1 MQQAIKRIGVLTSG
15 GDAPGMNAC
24 IRAVVRQAIARD
36 LQVLGIRRGYEGLI
50 DGEIIPMTTRSVG
63 GIMHTG
69 GTVLLTARSE
79 RFLYP
84 AVRKQCVQDLH
95 DLGMDGLVV
104 IGGNGSF
111 RGALELSKL
120 GLPVV
125 GVPGSIDND
134 VACTDMAI
142 GVDTCLNTILDAV
155 DKIKDTA
162 GSLHRPFIIEVM
174 GRHCG
179 YLATQSGLAGGAEL
193 VVTPEASVTLEE
205 IGEAADAAYRR
216 GKPMFI
222 AIVAEGAPFKA
233 QEIYEYL
240 KENHPGGTGGPRL
253 TILGHIQRG
262 GRPSAADRILATRLG
277 VAAVDALIEGNHA
290 HMVGLVGREVR
301 TSPLTESI
309 GCKLEYDPQIHEI
322 AHTLAI

>member
-1 MQQAIKRIGVLTSG
+1 MKRIGVLTSG

-24 IRAVVRQAIARD
+24 IRAVVRQTIARG
-36 LQVLGIRRGYEGLI
+36 LQPLGIRRGYEGLV
-50 DGEIIPMTTRSVG
+50 DGEIIPMTARGVG

-69 GTVLLTARSE
+69 GTMLLTARSE

-84 AVRKQCVQDLH
+84 AIREQCLQDIR

-104 IGGNGSF
+104 IGGNGSL
-111 RGALELSKL
+111 RGAVELSQL

-125 GVPGSIDND
+125 GVPASIDND
-134 VACTDMAI
+134 LAGTDMAI

-174 GRHCG
+174 GRECG
-179 YLATQSGLAGGAEL
+179 YLATQAGLAGGAEL
-193 VVTPEASVTLEE
+193 VVTPEAELTLEQ
-205 IGEAADAAYRR
+205 IGEAVEAAYRR

-222 AIVAEGAPFKA
+222 AIVAEGARHNA
-233 QEIYEYL
+233 QEIHDYL
-240 KENHPGGTGGPRL
+240 KEHHPGGTGGPRL

-262 GRPSAADRILATRLG
+262 GRPTAFDRVLATRLG
-277 VAAVDALIEGNHA
+277 VAAVDALLAGRHRHLI
-290 HMVGLVGREVR
+290 GLVGREIQA
-301 TSPLTESI
+301 TPLEEAL
-309 GCKLEYDPQIHEI
+309 GCPLDFDPKLNEM
-322 AHTLAI
+322 ASALAM

>member
-1 MQQAIKRIGVLTSG
+1 MKRIGVLTSG

-24 IRAVVRQAIARD
+24 IRAVVRQAIARGV
-36 LQVLGIRRGYEGLI
+36 QPLGIRRGYEGLI
-50 DGEIIPMTTRSVG
+50 DGEIIPMTARGVG
-63 GIMHTG
+63 GIMQTG
-69 GTVLLTARSE
+69 GTILLTARSE

-84 AVRKQCVQDLH
+84 AVRKQCVQDIR

-111 RGALELSKL
+111 RGALELSHL
-120 GLPVV
+120 GLPVM

-134 VACTDMAI
+134 LAGTDMAI

-162 GSLHRPFIIEVM
+162 GSLQRPFIIEVM
-174 GRHCG
+174 GRECG

-193 VVTPEASVTLEE
+193 VVTPEASLTLEQ
-205 IGEAADAAYRR
+205 IGESLEEAYRR

-222 AIVAEGAPFKA
+222 AIVAEGAQHDA
-233 QEIYEYL
+233 QEIYQYL
-240 KENHPGGTGGPRL
+240 KEHHPGGTGGPRL

-262 GRPSAADRILATRLG
+262 GRPTAFDRVLATRLG
-277 VAAVDALIEGNHA
+277 VASVNALLDGHHS
-290 HMVGLVGREVR
+290 HMVGLCGGDVR
-301 TSPLTESI
+301 ISPLAETIS
-309 GCKLEYDPQIHEI
+309 CSLEFDPELNEM
-322 AHTLAI
+322 ASALSM